1 MSPHELSIVVPV
13 RNGMP
18 YLPDAIGSA
27 LAELPDDAELIVRD
41 NRSTDGTAEW
51 LATLQDPRVR
61 VITGTEDLTAGEN
74 WTAVAQEA
82 TGEFVKLLCADD
94 FVTPGGVGRQLAAAR
109 ESGAVMVASR
119 RRVVDGDDRVV
130 MASHGLGGLIGVRGG
145 QDALAHSV
153 SSGTNAFG
161 EPSAV
166 LIRRDALVASLPFT
180 RDFPYLTDL
189 DLYARVLARGTFVGL
204 PTVDAGFRISAT
216 SWSSSVGNA
225 QLREFQSWVDTR
237 ITDGG
242 LRLTKAQRAKARIM
256 IPGKFVARRIVNE
269 LSSRRATKRAEGDR

>member
-1 MSPHELSIVVPV
+1 MTSRELSIVVPV

-18 YLPDAIGSA
+18 YLPEAIASA
-27 LAELPDDAELIVRD
+27 LADMPDDAELIVRD
-41 NRSTDGTAEW
+41 NRSTDGTAAW
-51 LATLQDPRVR
+51 LATLRDPRVR

-94 FVTPGGVGRQLAAAR
+94 FVTPGGIGRQLAAAR

-130 MASHGLGGLIGVRGG
+130 MPSHGLGGLIGVRGG
-145 QDALAHSV
+145 SDALAHSV

-166 LIRRDALVASLPFT
+166 LIRRDALIASLPFT
-180 RDFPYLTDL
+180 REFPYLTDL

-204 PTVDAGFRISAT
+204 PSVDAGFRISPT

-225 QLREFQSWVDTR
+225 QLREFQSWVDAR
-237 ITDGG
+237 VADGG
-242 LRLTKAQRAKARIM
+242 LSLTKAQRAKSRLM
-256 IPGKFVARRIVNE
+256 IPGKFFARRVVNE
-269 LSSRRATKRAEGDR
+269 LSNRKAARRARSGG